1 MHHGLLERRSLLF
14 IVHLD
19 RLRNGSTQMGLGFPW
34 SNEDL
39 ILGVSLLD
47 EVPVNNYYI
56 RPIVYRSVPQLNFSD
71 AMPVDVTILAVTI
84 ARDVDKP
91 LTCHIS
97 TYERVSGRAIPV
109 DWKICGTY
117 VNSYLSRRAA
127 EVGGFDDAIM
137 LDQSGR
143 ISEATAASFSC
154 KRHSHYTCAYSEYF
168 PGITRSTLL
177 DVAKSLGLRWL
188 SAMSAP
194 QN

>member
-1 MHHGLLERRSLLF
+1 
-14 IVHLD
+14 
-19 RLRNGSTQMGLGFPW
+19 MGLGFPW

-39 ILGVSLLD
+39 ILGIVSLLD

-91 LTCHIS
+91 LTCHI

-127 EVGGFDDAIM
+127 G
-137 LDQSGR
+137 
-143 ISEATAASFSC
+143 
-154 KRHSHYTCAYSEYF
+154 
-168 PGITRSTLL
+168 
-177 DVAKSLGLRWL
+177 
-188 SAMSAP
+188 
-194 QN
+194 